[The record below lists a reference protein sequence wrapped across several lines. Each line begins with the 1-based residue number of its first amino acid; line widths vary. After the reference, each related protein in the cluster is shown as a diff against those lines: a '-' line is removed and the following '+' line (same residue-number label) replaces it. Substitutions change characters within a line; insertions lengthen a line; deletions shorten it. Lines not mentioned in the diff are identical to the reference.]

1 MCKNFLTHGKAGRIG
16 GKTMYQTIIRFL
28 VLTFAVGAQASVE
41 TTYETHNMNDD
52 NPAVAQFALEV
63 VKLKLE
69 VAVDKPKISTTSKL
83 RIDLW
88 LVNESPK
95 PFELLLGVGAMESP
109 YWLNMVTN
117 EGADNI
123 LWENSNAKLYGKPE
137 KIMVIQPGE
146 RYEDTHEVDLGE
158 IKDLKTG
165 TYFLFLN
172 FPIYRY
178 IGGELRGIYLKRR
191 SRPVEIIA
199 DPPDIQP
206 SVSR

>member
-1 MCKNFLTHGKAGRIG
+1 M
-16 GKTMYQTIIRFL
+16 
-28 VLTFAVGAQASVE
+28 LTFAIGAQASVE
-41 TTYETHNMNDD
+41 STYETHNMNNVDM
-52 NPAVAQFALEV
+52 AVAQFALEV

-69 VAVDKPKISTTSKL
+69 VSVDKPKISTTSKL
-83 RIDLW
+83 RIDLR

-95 PFELLLGVGAMESP
+95 PFDLLLGVGAMENP

-158 IKDLKTG
+158 IKDLETG
-165 TYFLFLN
+165 AYFLFLN

-178 IGGELRGIYLKRR
+178 IGGELRGVYLKRR
-191 SRPVEIIA
+191 SRPFEIIA
-199 DPPDIQP
+199 DPPNLEPIE
-206 SVSR
+206 S